1 MNFIAQW
8 ECGFEFTLPN
18 QNKISQSR
26 NVSTLKLFIL
36 YSIYMVQWNGRKKM
50 CHMLLYNI
58 HNVIYK
64 YQQIQLNS

>member
-36 YSIYMVQWNGRKKM
+36 YSIHMVQWKEKVP
-50 CHMLLYNI
+50 CAF
-58 HNVIYK
+58 
-64 YQQIQLNS
+64 IQYSQCYL